1 MKIAVTG
8 ASGRLGGELLK
19 YDCSPIYAD
28 IASPKQLKKEIDA
41 INPDTII
48 HCAAIT
54 DVDGAERFLYKDV
67 QRVNVVGTSCLRTV
81 FDGRIIYLSTDYV
94 FDGQRGPYSETDKP
108 NPISVYGN
116 SKYMGER
123 IIQENQYPADTIV
136 RTTIL
141 YGNSSKPDFVKSIL
155 KKLKGR
161 ETFEVTTSVYG
172 TPTYIPH
179 LADGILQLC
188 EMKSNPRIVNI
199 AGKDCMNRYSF
210 AKLIAE
216 VFEMDGDLI
225 LPTKKVYGDAPRPRK
240 AGLVTMLAEKLELPI
255 YPVRD
260 GLEELR
266 NVLIFE

>member
-1 MKIAVTG
+1 MKVAVTG
-8 ASGRLGGELLK
+8 ASGRLGNELIK

-28 IASPKQLKKEIDA
+28 IASPKQLKKEIDI

-54 DVDGAERFLYKDV
+54 DVNGVEKFLYKDA

-81 FDGRIIYLSTDYV
+81 FDGQIIYLSTDYV
-94 FDGQRGPYSETDKP
+94 FDGQRGPYTETDKP

-123 IIQENQYPADTIV
+123 IIQENQKPSDIIV

-141 YGNSSKPDFVKSIL
+141 YGNNTKPDFVKSIL
-155 KKLKGR
+155 KKLKGT
-161 ETFEVTTSVYG
+161 ETFDVTTSVYG

-179 LADGILQLC
+179 LADAILQLC
-188 EMKSNPRIVNI
+188 EMKSAPRIVNI
-199 AGKDCMNRYSF
+199 AGKDCMSRYTF

-216 VFEMDGDLI
+216 VFELDGDLI
-225 LPTKKVYGDAPRPRK
+225 IPTKKVYGDAPRPKK
-240 AGLVTMLAEKLELPI
+240 AGLVTKLAEKLELPI
-255 YPVRD
+255 YSVRE
-260 GLEELR
+260 GLEEMKDAR
-266 NVLIFE
+266 MVE